1 FIETHQVR
9 TLPETIL
16 IVINPEGRVRGVHM
30 LAFHE
35 PPEYGP
41 SVDPNDDLAPSEG
54 SVDVD
59 VEQRPWEPIAGSDD
73 GVPLVAFVDGVRRI
87 DARLVLDDPEAGPIP
102 GICGSYGVGAVV
114 WDRERRRSEVVGA
127 SIHRLGVLAKGRI
140 AEIPPGGPA
149 LTYEVE
155 SVADDD
161 PGSLMGHF
169 HSRMRRSESEL
180 AEKLG
185 AGGHFVVADGPLYEL
200 SPTETIGYVKSH
212 RVNYLANGHG
222 EIIGR
227 LAPGER
233 TPLFTIKGYE
243 RYSWYLRLAE
253 VIGGHSW
260 SGIVRCEAAA
270 ALPIEE
276 VVVLADRSAAILP
289 TVASEAHLD
298 PRAPQNLIPI
308 AALER
313 HLRHLLGDAG
323 LVLRHLRAAV
333 MRMEAA

>member
-1 FIETHQVR
+1 
-9 TLPETIL
+9 
-16 IVINPEGRVRGVHM
+16 M
-30 LAFHE
+30 E
-35 PPEYGP
+35 PI
-41 SVDPNDDLAPSEG
+41 DDLAPAEG
-54 SVDVD
+54 SVDID
-59 VEQRPWEPIAGSDD
+59 VEDRPWEPIAGVDD

-102 GICGSYGVGAVV
+102 GICGSYGVGAVI
-114 WDRERRRSEVVGA
+114 WDREARRSEIVGA
-127 SIHRLGVLAKGRI
+127 ATHRLAVLAKGKT
-140 AEIPPGGPA
+140 AEIPSGGPA
-149 LTYEVE
+149 LTYAVE

-169 HSRMRRSESEL
+169 HGEMRKSESVL
-180 AEKLG
+180 AENLG
-185 AGGHFVVADGPLYEL
+185 KGGHFVVADGPLYEL

-212 RVNYLANGHG
+212 RIAYLANGPG
-222 EIIGR
+222 EIIGK
-227 LAPGER
+227 LGPGER
-233 TPLFTIKGYE
+233 TPLFTIKGYQ
-243 RYSWYLRLAE
+243 RYSWYLRLAD

-270 ALPIEE
+270 ALPVSE
-276 VVVLADRSAAILP
+276 VAVLADRSAAILP

-313 HLRHLLGDAG
+313 HLRHRLGDAG

-333 MRMEAA
+333 QRMEAA